1 MRLFAAFVA
10 CFAVISR
17 APILWA
23 QLADRDLPVMPWPSQ
38 VTRGP
43 GQFVIAQ
50 NFTAAIS
57 GAGSIATKDDS
68 RVRDAT
74 QRTLYRL
81 FRETGIPI
89 SFSLIDKKSSP
100 SMLIVV
106 ERKHPGVQKLGD
118 DESYR
123 LSITP
128 DHVRIIATEPLGAL
142 RGLDTFLQLVR
153 IGPAGFSA
161 PAVEIDD
168 HPRFPWRGLSLDV
181 SRHFIPVD
189 GIKRTIDGLSAVK
202 LNVLH
207 WHLSDDQGFR
217 IESKRYPKLQE
228 KGSDGL
234 FYTQAEV
241 LEIVSYARD
250 RGVRIVPEFDIPGHA
265 TSWFPGYP
273 NLASGNGPYEIIRAP
288 GVLAA
293 TMDPTKEST
302 YKFLDGFI
310 GEMAKLFPDAYFHI
324 GGDEVSPRGEWAH
337 NPHIA
342 AFMKKNHLADFP
354 ALQAYFN
361 RRVLKI
367 VTKHGKRM
375 EGWDEI
381 LHADL
386 PKSIVI
392 QSWRGK
398 KSLAEAAHQGYNG
411 ILSAGYYLDLMQ
423 PAAQHYVVDPLKG
436 ETASFV
442 GNETSSLGPE
452 EKKRV
457 LGGEAAMWEEIATM
471 ENIDVK
477 LWPRLA
483 AIAERFWSAE
493 DVIDVTSMY
502 HRLDATSHWLDSQ
515 GIGHLSQIREL
526 QARLAGTFDPEPLAM
541 LASILESMKG
551 YTRHRVQKYG
561 SLTAF
566 NRLVDAIPP
575 ESEAARKFNDA
586 VGRIDANPGDLD
598 YVRARLTE
606 WRGNIDRVL
615 PTLKSNVLLTE
626 NIDVANAVAELCGIG
641 IEALGPKPDAA
652 RMQAMLAAI
661 DADSKPK
668 AEMLIAIAP
677 GVRILVQKTL
687 SP

>member
-10 CFAVISR
+10 FFAAFLR
-17 APILWA
+17 PPILWA
-23 QLADRDLPVMPWPSQ
+23 QTSDRDLPLMPWPSQ
-38 VTRGP
+38 VTRGS

-57 GAGSIATKDDS
+57 GAGSVATKDDS

-74 QRTLYRL
+74 TRALYRL
-81 FRETGIPI
+81 FRETGIPV
-89 SFSLIDKKSSP
+89 SFSLIDEKSSP
-100 SMLIVV
+100 SMLVVV

-118 DESYR
+118 DETYR
-123 LSITP
+123 LSITS
-128 DHVRIIATEPLGAL
+128 DRVRIIATEPLGAL
-142 RGLDTFLQLVR
+142 RGLETFLQLVR
-153 IGPAGFSA
+153 IAAPNTNAPSGFAA
-161 PAVEIDD
+161 PVVEIDD
-168 HPRFPWRGLSLDV
+168 HPRFEWRGLSLDV
-181 SRHFIPVD
+181 SRHFILVD
-189 GIKRTIDGLSAVK
+189 EIKRTIDGLSAVK
-202 LNVLH
+202 LNVMH

-217 IESKRYPKLQE
+217 VESKRYPKLQE

-234 FYTQAEV
+234 FYTQTEIR
-241 LEIVSYARD
+241 EIVSYARD
-250 RGVRIVPEFDIPGHA
+250 RGVRIVPEFDMPGHA

-273 NLASGNGPYEIIRAP
+273 DLASGKGPYELVREP

-302 YKFLDGFI
+302 YRFLDGFI

-324 GGDEVSPRGEWAH
+324 GGDEVSPRGEWFH

-381 LHADL
+381 LHAEL
-386 PKSIVI
+386 PKSILI

-398 KSLAEAAHQGYNG
+398 KSLAEAAQKSYSG

-423 PAAQHYVVDPLKG
+423 PASLHYMVDPL
-436 ETASFV
+436 
-442 GNETSSLGPE
+442 GNETSSLTSE

-457 LGGEAAMWEEIATM
+457 LGGEAAMWEELATM

-493 DVIDVTSMY
+493 DVTDVASMY
-502 HRLDATSHWLDSQ
+502 HRLDATSHWLDLQ
-515 GIGHLSQIREL
+515 GLQHLGEIRL
-526 QARLAGTFDPEPLAM
+526 MQARLAGTFDPEPLAM
-541 LASILESMKG
+541 LGSVLEPMKG
-551 YTRHRVQKYG
+551 YTRHRVQKFG

-586 VGRIDANPGDLD
+586 VDRKDLD

-606 WRGNIDRVL
+606 WRGNVDRVL
-615 PTLKSNVLLTE
+615 PTLKSNALLTE
-626 NIDVANAVAELCGIG
+626 DVDVATAVGELCSIG
-641 IEALGPKPDAA
+641 LEALGPKPDAA
-652 RMQAMLAAI
+652 RVQAMLAAI

-677 GVRILVQKTL
+677 GVLKLVQKL
-687 SP
+687 